1 MHILVHEKEEREKGV
16 EIFKEL
22 MADNFLNQ
30 ERDLDIQVYETQ
42 QSPKRFNL
50 KIFSPKTIMLKISKI
65 EEKILKAIIEKKILT
80 YQGAQLGYQH
90 ISQKKSHRLERVEY
104 KIQRLEE
111 RKKKKKKT
119 SVSEVYF
126 TWQAVLRN
134 IGDKD
139 FPRQIK
145 AEDVHHL

>member
-65 EEKILKAIIEKKILT
+65 EEKILKAIIEKKKILT

-111 RKKKKKKT
+111 RKKKKKKKPL
-119 SVSEVYF
+119 SVKYILHGKLFFE
-126 TWQAVLRN
+126 T
-134 IGDKD
+134 
-139 FPRQIK
+139 
-145 AEDVHHL
+145 